1 MSHSTSQSSGRPRQF
16 GKYLL
21 LEKIGSGGM
30 AEIFKAVVQGAEDF
44 RKVLVVKRILLPY
57 SKDPSF
63 VKMFV
68 DEAKITA
75 PLQHAN
81 VVTIHE
87 FDQVEGQYYLA
98 MEYVHGRDLQQVM
111 ARANRLGRQLPT
123 SVALY
128 MAGEVC
134 KALWYAYNARDP
146 FGNPLR
152 IIHRDVSPSNILV
165 SYDGEVK
172 VTDFG
177 VARAATSREAGGTV
191 LKGKLGYMSPEQ
203 VVGRDLDHRSDLFSL
218 GIILFECLT
227 LKRLFLGR
235 SDLQT
240 LLNIR
245 DADVDRRLARHP
257 EIPEPVQAILRK
269 ALAREPERRYI
280 NAQAFLAEIQDYL
293 FSTGKRVGSDTVAAL
308 MHDLFP
314 EEAEAEILPLDIEE
328 LSEVRLQ
335 RTGQTRVSPPPGG
348 ALEAESP
355 LPADEETGGQ
365 PRPEVPPQ
373 VPAEPPPVL
382 PREEDNTHLE
392 VTRPASRFIPSR
404 SVFYLQDSEG
414 GRFGPVTFANLL
426 SLIKSHAVSEE
437 EVCSVDGGPWVKLR
451 EIAAVRE
458 EFQADREGVEHRR
471 VLFEGTIR
479 PENLVSL
486 VFDVSRKKRLSGVLV
501 FKAGSSQKEVFF
513 REGRPR
519 YISSNLRQELLGEFL
534 VRRGFVTREQI
545 EEAIRTTRDEK
556 FRLGDALMAKGFVTA
571 HDLANLLEWQFRERF
586 LDVFRWNRGWYG
598 IFERSEL
605 PAGSVGFELDP
616 MPILA
621 DAVRSVIPMDLIRSV
636 LDDKHDQLLLKADS
650 PRVQISEFHLL
661 PREMRIVHLLES
673 HPSLSEVF
681 AHLPPG
687 AQSQDIACRIV
698 FLLLQTEVYR
708 FRIQKGGR

>member
-1 MSHSTSQSSGRPRQF
+1 MSQGAPQSSGRPRQF

-44 RKVLVVKRILLPY
+44 RKVLVIKRILLPY

-81 VVTIHE
+81 VVAIHE

-111 ARANRLGRQLPT
+111 ARANRLDRRIPT
-123 SVALY
+123 SIALY
-128 MAGEVC
+128 VAGEVC

-146 FGNPLR
+146 YGNPLR

-177 VARAATSREAGGTV
+177 VARAATSHEAGGSV

-235 SDLQT
+235 TDLQT
-240 LLNIR
+240 LINIR

-269 ALAREPERRYI
+269 ALAREPERRYV
-280 NAQAFLAEIQDYL
+280 NAQGFLAEIQDHL
-293 FSTGKRVGSDTVAAL
+293 FSTGKRVGSDSVAAL
-308 MHDLFP
+308 MHDLFS

-328 LSEVRLQ
+328 LSEVRLT
-335 RTGQTRVSPPPGG
+335 RTGQIRAAPPPAEPRAEDAALPAEEEKGARTPPGG
-348 ALEAESP
+348 TAGEA
-355 LPADEETGGQ
+355 A
-365 PRPEVPPQ
+365 
-373 VPAEPPPVL
+373 VL
-382 PREEDNTHLE
+382 PREENGAGLE
-392 VTRPASRFIPSR
+392 VTKPSSQLIPSR
-404 SVFYLQDSEG
+404 SVFYLQDGEG

-426 SLIKSHAVSEE
+426 SLIKSHAVSEDE
-437 EVCSVDGGPWVKLR
+437 LCSVDGGPWVKLR

-458 EFQADREGVEHRR
+458 RFLVDREGMERR
-471 VLFEGTIR
+471 KVLVEGTIQ
-479 PENLVSL
+479 PENLVNL
-486 VFDVSRKKRLSGVLV
+486 MFDVSRKKRLSGVLV
-501 FKAGSSQKEVFF
+501 FKLGSSQKEVFF
-513 REGRPR
+513 RDGRPR

-534 VRRGFVTREQI
+534 VRRGLVTREQI
-545 EEAIRTTRDEK
+545 EEAIRTTKDEK
-556 FRLGDALMAKGFVTA
+556 FRLGDALMARGFVTA

-586 LDVFRWNRGWYG
+586 LDLFRWSRGWYG
-598 IFERSEL
+598 LFERAESA
-605 PAGSVGFELDP
+605 PGAVAFDLDP
-616 MPILA
+616 MPALA
-621 DAVRSVIPMDLIRSV
+621 EAVRTVIPMDLIRSA
-636 LDDKHDQLLLKADS
+636 LDDKRDHRLLRSDT
-650 PRVQISEFHLL
+650 PRVQVAEFHLL
-661 PREMRIVHLLES
+661 PREMRIVHLLDS
-673 HPSLSEVF
+673 HPSLSEVLG
-681 AHLPPG
+681 HLPPRSE
-687 AQSQDIACRIV
+687 AQDQAWRV
-698 FLLLQTEVYR
+698 VYLLLQTEVYR

>member
-1 MSHSTSQSSGRPRQF
+1 MSQGAPQSSGRPRQF

-44 RKVLVVKRILLPY
+44 RKVLVIKRILLPY

-68 DEAKITA
+68 EEAKITA

-81 VVTIHE
+81 VVAIHE

-111 ARANRLGRQLPT
+111 ARANRLNRQVPT
-123 SVALY
+123 SIALY
-128 MAGEVC
+128 VVGEVC

-146 FGNPLR
+146 YGNPLR

-177 VARAATSREAGGTV
+177 VARAATSREAGVSV

-218 GIILFECLT
+218 GVILFECLT

-240 LLNIR
+240 LINVR
-245 DADVDRRLARHP
+245 DADVERRLARHP
-257 EIPEPVQAILRK
+257 EIPGPVQAILRK
-269 ALAREPERRYI
+269 ALAREPERRYV
-280 NAQAFLAEIQDYL
+280 NAQGFLAEIQDHL

-314 EEAEAEILPLDIEE
+314 EEAEAEILALDIEE
-328 LSEVRLQ
+328 LSEVRAG
-335 RTGQTRVSPPPGG
+335 RTAQMRATPPPEEPLAAEEAPRAVEERRVGTPAG
-348 ALEAESP
+348 ATFG
-355 LPADEETGGQ
+355 PA
-365 PRPEVPPQ
+365 
-373 VPAEPPPVL
+373 AAL
-382 PREEDNTHLE
+382 PREESDACLE
-392 VTRPASRFIPSR
+392 VTKPSSRIVPSR
-404 SVFYLQDSEG
+404 SVFYLQDGEG

-426 SLIKSHAVSEE
+426 SLIKSHAVSEDE
-437 EVCSVDGGPWVKLR
+437 LCSMDGGPWVKLR

-458 EFQADREGVEHRR
+458 QFQADREGTERR
-471 VLFEGTIR
+471 KVLVEGTIQ
-479 PENLVSL
+479 PENLL
-486 VFDVSRKKRLSGVLV
+486 NLLFDVSRKKRLSGVLV
-501 FKAGSSQKEVFF
+501 FKVGSSQKEVFF

-534 VRRGFVTREQI
+534 VRRGLVTREQI

-556 FRLGDALMAKGFVTA
+556 CRLGDALMARGFLTA
-571 HDLANLLEWQFRERF
+571 HDLAHLLEWQFHERF
-586 LDVFRWNRGWYG
+586 LDLFRWNRGWYG
-598 IFERSEL
+598 VFEHAAA
-605 PAGSVGFELDP
+605 PGTVAFDLDP
-616 MPILA
+616 MPALA
-621 DAVRSVIPMDLIRSV
+621 EAARSAIPMDLIRSV
-636 LDDKHDQLLLKADS
+636 LEDKRDHLLLRS
-650 PRVQISEFHLL
+650 ETPRVQVTEFHLL

-673 HPSLSEVF
+673 HPSLSEVLR
-681 AHLPPG
+681 HLP
-687 AQSQDIACRIV
+687 SRSETQDLAWRV
-698 FLLLQTEVYR
+698 VYLLLQTEVYR